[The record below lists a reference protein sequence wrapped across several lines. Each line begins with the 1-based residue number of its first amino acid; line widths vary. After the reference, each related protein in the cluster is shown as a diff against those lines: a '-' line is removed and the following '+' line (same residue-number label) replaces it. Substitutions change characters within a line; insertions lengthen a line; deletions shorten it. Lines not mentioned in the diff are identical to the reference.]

1 PRLIQRQR
9 IAASGG
15 ELPEAA
21 LSRGRLRTANPGEVG
36 RQTTEN
42 ECSKRQYDV
51 GHLLPPRLGLDVRQ
65 RALAAIGNARL
76 GDLGQI
82 DRVVALDIFRAR
94 DAGDEQF
101 AHFGVEPYFLLTLDH
116 QIAVGQDLGD
126 DGGDVGDQLILA
138 VDRAVALH
146 LGIAVGRQYRAWQH
160 RFGGVGDGVGTDEIG
175 DVGVF
180 RGAAGQL
187 RLVLKFRGVVDVDL
201 HGENVADLVRA
212 LVVEK
217 RARAVA

>member
-42 ECSKRQYDV
+42 VCSKRQYDV

-76 GDLGQI
+76 GDLGQV

-126 DGGDVGDQLILA
+126 DGG
-138 VDRAVALH
+138 
-146 LGIAVGRQYRAWQH
+146 
-160 RFGGVGDGVGTDEIG
+160 VGDGVGTDEIG

-180 RGAAGQL
+180 RSAAGQL

-201 HGENVADLVRA
+201 HGENVADLVGA
-212 LVVEK
+212 
-217 RARAVA
+217 